1 MEQHNNSPT
10 TGAGRPGIRDLVGFF
25 AFSHGWTWLFWAI
38 AALLS
43 TSIWEMPGVIF
54 FYIGGTGVMLGGLVL
69 SGVVYGRSGLKELG
83 RRIADPRLI
92 PGRWWAAILL
102 TFPALTLIAAAL
114 VTLTGA
120 SPEPFN
126 LSGAR
131 DLLTHPAQLLIFL
144 FFILIIGPLPEE
156 IGWRGYLLDRL
167 QLRWSALTA
176 SLMIAAVWW
185 LWHLPLFLLPGY
197 FDAFGHAPPGPLD
210 FLYGILPAAI
220 LYTWV
225 YNNSNRS
232 VLAVILFHFLQN
244 LSGEFLGISAEVRQ
258 IQLIL
263 MVVMAVGVVLWWG
276 PKTLRRDGQMPQPA
290 ARLEEQPQ
298 GKVRES

>member
-1 MEQHNNSPT
+1 LEQHNNSPT
-10 TGAGRPGIRDLVGFF
+10 TVAGRSGIRDLLGFF

-38 AALLS
+38 AALLGA
-43 TSIWEMPGVIF
+43 SIWEMPGVIF
-54 FYIGGTGVMLGGLVL
+54 FYIGGAGVMLGGLVM
-69 SGVVYGRSGLKELG
+69 SGVVYGRNGPKELG

-92 PGRWWAAILL
+92 PGRWWAVILL

-126 LSGAR
+126 L
-131 DLLTHPAQLLIFL
+131 
-144 FFILIIGPLPEE
+144 
-156 IGWRGYLLDRL
+156 
-167 QLRWSALTA
+167 
-176 SLMIAAVWW
+176 
-185 LWHLPLFLLPGY
+185 
-197 FDAFGHAPPGPLD
+197 
-210 FLYGILPAAI
+210 
-220 LYTWV
+220 
-225 YNNSNRS
+225 
-232 VLAVILFHFLQN
+232 FHFLQN
-244 LSGEFLGISAEVRQ
+244 LCGEFLGISAEVRQ

-298 GKVRES
+298 GIVRESR